1 MDLKPCPFCGE
12 SSPFDPDGPVGLGVE
27 PAGHDDGAVS
37 FAFCATCGADGPV
50 MGDDASLAA
59 DAWNH
64 RARDLAYR
72 QLAERAHR
80 LGGYTLTE
88 YDLDGAVYQ
97 ILVVEEVTEAVG
109 DAVSEIV
116 NLLDAGGADG
126 LVGQPPT
133 SAEVQR

>member
-1 MDLKPCPFCGE
+1 MSELEPCPFCGGVADE
-12 SSPFDPDGPVGLGVE
+12 ECYVSYDEEGSPTTDPAHTVICTRCSAETDTFDTIDE
-27 PAGHDDGAVS
+27 AI
-37 FAFCATCGADGPV
+37 
-50 MGDDASLAA
+50 
-59 DAWNH
+59 DAWNR
-64 RARDLAYR
+64 RARDLAHR

-97 ILVVEEVTEAVG
+97 ILVVEEVSEAVG

-126 LVGQPPT
+126 LGGQPPT